1 MGKFQ
6 RPRASRARFDRRD
19 HDMRIVVKVGTST
32 LAHPTGRL
40 NIQRM
45 EKLCKVL
52 SDLKNMGHE
61 IILVSSGAI
70 AMGFGKLN
78 LSERPK
84 DVPTKQASAAVGQCE
99 LMYIYDKLFTE
110 YNHTV
115 AQLLITAPDI
125 EEGGVR
131 KQNFHNTLARL
142 LELGALPDINEND
155 TISTEEFG
163 IGDNDTLSAI
173 VAMTI
178 QADLLILLSDIDG
191 LFDGDP
197 RKNPD
202 AKLIDTVE
210 KIDEHIISL
219 GGGSGSNLGTGGMAT
234 KLRAAQMATAAGCEM
249 VIANGQSPEVLY
261 DVAAGKRVGT
271 RFLAK
276 RDEA

>member
-52 SDLKNMGHE
+52 SDLKNMRHE

-125 EEGGVR
+125 EAGGVR

-142 LELGALPDINEND
+142 LELGALPVINEND

-173 VAMTI
+173 VAVTI
-178 QADLLILLSDIDG
+178 HADLLILLSDIDG

>member
-142 LELGALPDINEND
+142 LELGALPVINEND

-173 VAMTI
+173 VAVTI
-178 QADLLILLSDIDG
+178 QADLLILLSDIGG

>member
-32 LAHPTGRL
+32 LAHPPGRL

-45 EKLCKVL
+45 EKLCKDL

-142 LELGALPDINEND
+142 LELGALPVINEND

-173 VAMTI
+173 VAVTI

-261 DVAAGKRVGT
+261 DVVAGKRVGT

>member
-1 MGKFQ
+1 MSKFQ

-99 LMYIYDKLFTE
+99 LMYIYDKLFTD

-142 LELGALPDINEND
+142 LELGALPVINEND

-173 VAMTI
+173 VAVTI

>member
-84 DVPTKQASAAVGQCE
+84 DVPTKQASAAIGQCE

-142 LELGALPDINEND
+142 LELGALPVINEND

-173 VAMTI
+173 VAVTI

>member
-142 LELGALPDINEND
+142 LELGALPVINEND

-173 VAMTI
+173 VAVTI

-202 AKLIDTVE
+202 AKLIDTVK

>member
-1 MGKFQ
+1 MGKFW
-6 RPRASRARFDRRD
+6 RPRASRARFDWRD

-45 EKLCKVL
+45 ERLCKVL

-142 LELGALPDINEND
+142 LELGALPVINEND

-173 VAMTI
+173 VAVTI

>member
-84 DVPTKQASAAVGQCE
+84 DVPTKQASAAGGQCE

-142 LELGALPDINEND
+142 LELGALPVINEND

-173 VAMTI
+173 VAVTI

>member
-142 LELGALPDINEND
+142 LEPGALPLINEND

-173 VAMTI
+173 VAVTI

>member
-142 LELGALPDINEND
+142 LELGALPVINEND

-173 VAMTI
+173 VAVTI

-191 LFDGDP
+191 IFDGDP
-197 RKNPD
+197 RKTPD

>member
-125 EEGGVR
+125 EEGGMR

-142 LELGALPDINEND
+142 LELGALPVINEND

-173 VAMTI
+173 VAVTI

>member
-142 LELGALPDINEND
+142 LELGALPVINEND

-173 VAMTI
+173 VAVTI

-219 GGGSGSNLGTGGMAT
+219 GGDSGSNLGTGGMAT

>member
-6 RPRASRARFDRRD
+6 RPRTLRARFDRRD

-125 EEGGVR
+125 EEGGTR
-131 KQNFHNTLARL
+131 KENFHNTLARL
-142 LELGALPDINEND
+142 LELGALPIINEND
-155 TISTEEFG
+155 TISTAEFG

-173 VAMTI
+173 VAVTI
-178 QADLLILLSDIDG
+178 KADLLILLSDIDG

-197 RKNPD
+197 HKNPD
-202 AKLIDTVE
+202 AKLIDTVDE
-210 KIDEHIISL
+210 IDEHIISL

-276 RDEA
+276 RVEA

>member
-1 MGKFQ
+1 MSKFQ

-142 LELGALPDINEND
+142 LELGALPVINEND

-173 VAMTI
+173 VAVTI

-197 RKNPD
+197 HKNPD

-219 GGGSGSNLGTGGMAT
+219 GGDSGSNLGTGGMAT

>member
-1 MGKFQ
+1 
-6 RPRASRARFDRRD
+6 
-19 HDMRIVVKVGTST
+19 MRIVVKVGTST

-142 LELGALPDINEND
+142 LELGALPVINEND

-173 VAMTI
+173 VAVTI

-219 GGGSGSNLGTGGMAT
+219 GGGSGSSLGTGGMAT

-261 DVAAGKRVGT
+261 DVAAGKHVGT

>member
-84 DVPTKQASAAVGQCE
+84 DVPTKQAFAAVGQCE

-142 LELGALPDINEND
+142 LELGALPVINEND

-173 VAMTI
+173 VAVTI

>member
-142 LELGALPDINEND
+142 LELGALPVINEND

-173 VAMTI
+173 VAVTI

-210 KIDEHIISL
+210 KIDEQIISL

>member
-6 RPRASRARFDRRD
+6 RLRASRARFDRRD

-142 LELGALPDINEND
+142 LELGALPVINEND

-163 IGDNDTLSAI
+163 IGDNDT
-173 VAMTI
+173 
-178 QADLLILLSDIDG
+178 

>member
-1 MGKFQ
+1 MGKFR

-110 YNHTV
+110 YNHIV
-115 AQLLITAPDI
+115 GQLLITAPDI
-125 EEGGVR
+125 ADGGSR
-131 KQNFHNTLARL
+131 KENFHNTLDRL
-142 LELGALPDINEND
+142 LELGALPIINEND
-155 TISTEEFG
+155 TISTEE
-163 IGDNDTLSAI
+163 IAVGDNDTLSAV
-173 VAMTI
+173 VAATTR
-178 QADLLILLSDIDG
+178 AELLILLSDIDG
-191 LFDGDP
+191 LYDSDP
-197 RKNPD
+197 HQNPD
-202 AKLIDTVE
+202 AKLIHEVSEIDE
-210 KIDEHIISL
+210 KILSL
-219 GGGSGSNLGTGGMAT
+219 AGGSGSELGTGGMVT
-234 KLRAAQMATAAGCEM
+234 KLHAAQIATEAGCEM
-249 VIANGQSPEVLY
+249 VIANGWNPDLLY
-261 DVAAGKRVGT
+261 GIVEGEPIGT

-276 RDEA
+276 KVSK

>member
-1 MGKFQ
+1 MSKFQ

-40 NIQRM
+40 NIQRV

-142 LELGALPDINEND
+142 LELGALPVINEND

-173 VAMTI
+173 VAVTI